1 VSVQLTERFE
11 SLTAERAAAAF
22 LVAARD
28 IAALPADEREEA
40 KRTVEGSLSQ
50 TFSAESVRVPTTSTP
65 APANDRE
72 ALNARM
78 NEWFAGN
85 PEGSLDECFA
95 ALGAYASVPGFASG
109 PGGLPPSAS
118 SKVAH
123 DRPGEPRPGVTSRA
137 EDAQRRRE
145 EQAAFD
151 PERRKRQ
158 AAALNA
164 YFSDHPGADMGAA
177 IAYCESVA

>member
-28 IAALPADEREEA
+28 IAALPVDEREEA

-50 TFSAESVRVPTTSTP
+50 TFSAEPVRVPTTSTP

-72 ALNARM
+72 AMAQRM
-78 NEWFAGN
+78 NEWFAQN
-85 PEGSLDECFA
+85 PEGSVDECFA
-95 ALGAYASVPGFASG
+95 AIGAYASVPGYGEG
-109 PGGLPPSAS
+109 PGGLPPSAA

-151 PERRKRQ
+151 PQKRARQ
-158 AAALNA
+158 AAEMERFFAAN
-164 YFSDHPGADMGAA
+164 PGASMDEAISAA
-177 IAYCESVA
+177 ERVS